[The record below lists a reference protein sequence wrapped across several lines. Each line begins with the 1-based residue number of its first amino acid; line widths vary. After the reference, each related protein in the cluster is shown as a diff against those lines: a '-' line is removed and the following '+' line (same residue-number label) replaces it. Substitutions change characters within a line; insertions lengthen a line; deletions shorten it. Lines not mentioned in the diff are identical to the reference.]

1 MSSTFDKKISPLL
14 QEFVPEFLKSD
25 HPKFVKFLKD
35 YYRYLECGQ
44 LTISGEVNYVL
55 QETTSTNYIL
65 NEKGD
70 ENVVL
75 EDSVA
80 KFTVGETIK
89 GLTSNATAT
98 VLIDDFDD
106 NQVLYIT
113 SQNKFE
119 TNEEIQG
126 LTSNARAT
134 ITQFRANPI
143 QNIQQLLDYADV
155 DNTIYDFLTKFRD
168 SFLEGISETIASGVS
183 KRQLIKT
190 IKDLYTSKGT
200 IDGHKYFFRLL
211 FDEEA
216 EIVFPRDNMLR
227 VSDGFWD
234 TEIVMKVIETGTSNF
249 GNLSNKVITGRTSGA
264 TARVTTVTKF
274 TEGGKAFAQLRIADN
289 SITGTF
295 QIGETVLGTDPNN
308 DFDIFAVVQEIVS
321 GVDISRSGQ
330 YYEINDP
337 VTVIGGDG
345 FAEMVV
351 ADVSKGRIDEII
363 IDDSGTG
370 YTNGAQLQ
378 FDNSD
383 TDGTGAEANV
393 DIVGGSIQLENAT
406 SGDNIITDERESI
419 VVNDVGDIEQEDA
432 TFENI
437 NIVLNRT
444 ATPHVDAGDN
454 IIIETPVDPDNFI
467 TNHIQI
473 EDDSDGVTNIVLN
486 GTDANSSNANSK
498 ILTEDSVVTSA
509 IQTGVLVGEETH
521 TSERFRQSLPVDND
535 NDFILEDELGNFRL
549 LREESEPEFLILE
562 QDATVDHIVLD
573 GTNANSDDAD
583 DNIVQESDGVS
594 RITMEI
600 SDSDD
605 VLLFENEQFTQLETA
620 TLPTQEQGEITRI
633 RITNEGNGYT
643 KLPTITVSG
652 GTGAKLLAKS
662 TSGVGGVTEVGIRNF
677 GSGYKNDSVYHILED
692 ATVTGEAIP
701 GQKILLE
708 NEGEGDAILNE
719 ETVRDSVR
727 FNKTV
732 LVKDIV
738 GTFVASEGLTSS
750 QGTIVSFDT
759 GKQTIKINSTH
770 TPEEGDLITTG
781 TASAIVVQCLTAD
794 GELTTGATGRTT
806 GNFIGSK
813 GFVSEDTM
821 RIQDSYYYQDF
832 SYVVKI
838 GESINEWRD
847 SIRTATH
854 PAGFAVFGQVTI
866 ASLVNAQ
873 LTIPTGSEIS
883 GYVGD
888 TETFTPELASTLTTL
903 FTSVFGRRLGTTSDG
918 TTLNTAPAI
927 GYQENTSGGGTV
939 LPSGKREL
947 TLSSSV
953 SITMG
958 GATSS
963 SFAPFLVNLAKYGF
977 MQEGFLSDDENVDT
991 YFTIDQ
997 FKDVKINEVSVTGGF
1012 SDTDEENFDST
1023 TRFFDESRNFI
1034 PPSAFTTRINVPPRG
1049 ELRITKTGMFQTFDM
1064 DFRTFDDIRQT
1075 FDEDNAGG
1083 KTIDTLGQEFLDFS
1097 ETHKTFDSNSVKFD
1111 IGFAGLTNPLDFS
1124 QTLYKFDDTLGGDYA
1139 RFDADFSF
1147 SQTANIT
1154 TTFDASAFRF
1164 DATLSDMGLTFDNT
1178 AT

>member
-155 DNTIYDFLTKFRD
+155 DNTIYDFLSKFRD
-168 SFLEGISETIASGVS
+168 SFLEGISETVASGVS

-738 GTFVASEGLTSS
+738 GTFVATEGLTSS
-750 QGTIVSFDT
+750 QGTIVSFDS

-1083 KTIDTLGQEFLDFS
+1083 KTIDTLGQDFLDFS
-1097 ETHKTFDSNSVKFD
+1097 ETSKTFDSTSTKFD
-1111 IGFAGLTNPLDFS
+1111 VGFAGLTNPLDFS